1 MNRWKAFALHLLLS
15 LVLISAIAT
24 TALLTWYPHGLYR
37 IAGLDRLMLV
47 MLVIDITAGPLLT
60 LVVYK
65 PGKPSLRFDLS
76 VIALVQAAFLAY
88 GLHTLWQSR
97 PVFLVGS
104 DVRFNLVMASE
115 VDPAQ
120 LAKAPRPEWRTLSS
134 TGPVLVGVL
143 PPADQQQR
151 RSLLDILLETGRDQ
165 EQLPEQYRPYDEVRS
180 LVLAKS
186 VPLEGR
192 ADAGDY
198 RAVPIISRF
207 DEAWMLVDSKGNPHK
222 VIPRR

>member
-1 MNRWKAFALHLLLS
+1 
-15 LVLISAIAT
+15 
-24 TALLTWYPHGLYR
+24 
-37 IAGLDRLMLV
+37 MLV